1 LTVSERDADYPRRVS
16 DPIRV
21 LRVIARLNVGG
32 PALHVSYLTRG
43 LDERGYDTTLVT
55 GTVGPEEGSMEY
67 VLREQGIVP
76 HYVHALQRDI
86 AVSADVRAIRELR
99 RLIVE
104 LRPDVL
110 HTHTAKAGA
119 LGRVAAVLAG
129 SARPRAVVH
138 TFHGHVLRGYFGRRR
153 ASGFLG
159 VERVLARVTDV
170 LVAVSP
176 QIRDELVELRVA
188 RRDRFEVIRLGL
200 DLESRVSA
208 PPGARERQR
217 HALGVADDAVVV
229 AWLGRMTSIKRVD
242 DLLRAFARVAAA
254 DPRAELVLA
263 GDGPLRDEL
272 QGLAVSLGIAGRT
285 RFLGLQRDVGELYA
299 AADIVALCSA
309 NEGTPVSL
317 IEALAAGRPVVSTDV
332 GGVADVVKNEETGLL
347 VPAGEIDAL
356 ADAILVL
363 ARDDELRSRLAA
375 AAPGDMRQRYSVERL
390 VDDVDRL
397 YRRLLAD

>member
-1 LTVSERDADYPRRVS
+1 MRAFPRRVS

-43 LDERGYDTTLVT
+43 LDERGYETTLVT
-55 GTVGPEEGSMEY
+55 GTIGPEEGSMEY
-67 VLREQGIVP
+67 ALREQGIVP
-76 HYVHALQRDI
+76 HYIHALQRDI
-86 AVSADVRAIRELR
+86 AVSADIHAIRELR

-129 SARPRAVVH
+129 SARPRVVVH
-138 TFHGHVLRGYFGRRR
+138 TFHGHVLRGYFGRGW

-159 VERVLARVTDV
+159 VERVLARVTDS

-176 QIRDELVELRVA
+176 QVRDELVELRVA
-188 RRDRFEVIRLGL
+188 RHDRFEVIRLGL
-200 DLESRVSA
+200 DLDSRVSA
-208 PPGARERQR
+208 PPGARELQR
-217 HALGVADDAVVV
+217 HVLGISDDAVVV

-254 DPRAELVLA
+254 DRRTELVLA
-263 GDGPLRDEL
+263 GDGPLRNEL
-272 QGLAVSLGIAGRT
+272 QGLAVSLGIAART
-285 RFLGLQRDVGELYA
+285 HFLGIQRDVGQLYA

-332 GGVADVVKNEETGLL
+332 GGVADVVRNEETGLL
-347 VPAGEIDAL
+347 VPAGEVEAL
-356 ADAILVL
+356 ADAILLL
-363 ARDDELRSRLAA
+363 ARDDELRARFAA
-375 AAPGDMRQRYSVERL
+375 AAPRDIRERYSVGRL